1 MSLQLFGMVKVF
13 IVKLTDMVASFANIG
28 MMALIRGGEA
38 KSGVI
43 TTGACEVEGKRAT
56 ST

>member
-1 MSLQLFGMVKVF
+1 MTLQLFGMMKVF
-13 IVKLTDMVASFANIG
+13 IVGMTDMVAGVASIG

-43 TTGACEVEGKRAT
+43 TTGACEVEGNRAT

>member
-1 MSLQLFGMVKVF
+1 MVKVF
-13 IVKLTDMVASFANIG
+13 IVKVTDMVASFANIG

-43 TTGACEVEGKRAT
+43 TTGACEVEGNRAT